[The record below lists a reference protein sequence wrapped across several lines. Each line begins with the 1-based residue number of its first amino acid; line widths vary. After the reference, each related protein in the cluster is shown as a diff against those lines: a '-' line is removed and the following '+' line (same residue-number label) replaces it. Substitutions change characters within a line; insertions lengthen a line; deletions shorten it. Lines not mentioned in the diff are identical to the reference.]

1 MTILLPSL
9 WSLQDD
15 FLFPRAGN
23 KHPTYQP
30 LSSSGLLAGMQG
42 GSAHLDRR
50 LALERKSPHPSQQS
64 RQPQKDP
71 SEMAAR
77 QPWSPVGSQD
87 SDDSGLP

>member
-71 SEMAAR
+71 SEMNAG
-77 QPWSPVGSQD
+77 QPWSPVGFQD